1 MVTFDMHETHLSKVD
16 LNLLVVLQAIFT
28 ARSVTGAAKR
38 LGLSQP
44 AVSRALGRLRTLLD
58 DPLFVR
64 TPSGLT
70 TTPRADALRADL
82 EQVLGSIE
90 TMMMGRAKF
99 DPATATRTFT
109 VIAADYAQAVLLPA
123 LLERLT
129 HEAPNITVR
138 ILSPRPEWEQM
149 LNEGQA
155 HFNWAP
161 PQKAAQTIIFSELF
175 DEGFGFVVRRGHPAT
190 KKPLTLERFLALR
203 HLAISPEGRSSSNP
217 LDEYLAKL
225 GVARQVVG
233 HVPSFLVVAPLIAS
247 TDLAVTLP
255 RRIIEQQAPRW
266 KLVELKL
273 PFTMYRFTTT
283 NAWHERFRHDLG
295 HAWFRQCI
303 LEVGKSLR

>member
-1 MVTFDMHETHLSKVD
+1 MHETHLSKVD
-16 LNLLVVLQAIFT
+16 LNLLVVLQELFT

-44 AVSRALGRLRTLLD
+44 AVSRALGRLRALLD

-70 TTPRADALRADL
+70 TTPRADALRAEL

-99 DPATATRTFT
+99 DPSTATRTFT
-109 VIAADYAQAVLLPA
+109 VIAADYAQAVILPP
-123 LLERLT
+123 LLERLA
-129 HEAPNITVR
+129 HEAPNISVR
-138 ILSPRPEWEQM
+138 ILSPRLDWEQL

-161 PQKAAQTIIFSELF
+161 PRKAAQTIVFSELF
-175 DEGFGFVVRRGHPAT
+175 DEGFGFVVRRGHPAA
-190 KKPLTLERFLALR
+190 KRPLTLERFVAIRQLAL
-203 HLAISPEGRSSSNP
+203 SPEGRTGSNP
-217 LDEYLAKL
+217 LDDHLAKL
-225 GVARQVVG
+225 GVARRVVA
-233 HVPSFLVVAPLIAS
+233 HVPSFLVVAPLIAA

-255 RRIIEQQAPRW
+255 RRIIEQQVARW
-266 KLVELKL
+266 NLVELKL
-273 PFTMYRFTTT
+273 PFTMHRFTTA

-295 HAWFRQCI
+295 HAWFRQCLLDI
-303 LEVGKSLR
+303 GKSLR